1 MVIINVLKTKMC
13 PHCPKA
19 SELAKRVAGKLGN
32 GTIVKETYLDTPEGG
47 KVASKYRVMTVPAI
61 LIGEK
66 LKFMGMPSEEA
77 LLRAVQA
84 AMQTEMK

>member
-19 SELAKRVAGKLGN
+19 SEMAKKVAQKIGN

-47 KVASKYRVMTVPAI
+47 KVAAKYMVMTVPSI
-61 LIGEK
+61 VIGEK
-66 LKFMGMPSEEA
+66 LKFRGMPSEDA
-77 LLRAVQA
+77 LTQAVQA
-84 AMQTEMK
+84 ALKAP